1 MNTLNTNADVATFLT
16 AAGQAVNNIHVI
28 PNWKEDSQAVLY
40 KKLCDEEFAELCEAW
55 DNTDVVE
62 VADAIADLI
71 WVLQGLALSI
81 GIPQQEVWNEVARSN
96 LAKIDTTTGTVLKRA
111 DGKVQKPEGWT
122 PPDIASIVNQK

>member
-1 MNTLNTNADVATFLT
+1 MNTLNTNADVATFLA
-16 AAGQAVNNIHVI
+16 AAGQAVNTTDVI
-28 PNWKEDSQAVLY
+28 PNWKEDGQVQLY
-40 KKLCDEEFAELCEAW
+40 KKLCDEEFTELCEAW
-55 DNTDVVE
+55 GDTDVVE

-96 LAKIDTTTGTVLKRA
+96 LAKIDATTGTVLKRA

-122 PPDIASIVNQK
+122 PPDIASILNTK

>member
-16 AAGQAVNNIHVI
+16 AAGQTVNTNAI
-28 PNWKEDSQAVLY
+28 PDWKEDSQAGLY
-40 KKLCDEEFAELCEAW
+40 KKLCEEEFAELVEAW
-55 DNTDVVE
+55 ENTDIVE

-96 LAKIDTTTGTVLKRA
+96 LAKIDATTGTVLKRA

-122 PPDIASIVNQK
+122 PPDIASILNTK